1 MTTATLWEAGDYRTL
16 TEDDIRKL
24 REDAFH
30 NEDITVATQQE
41 ALNNFKMIVDSY
53 IQVRSRID
61 PEWRH
66 MTDTSDDDADWDFL
80 GDTISVEW
88 KERDRCGD
96 LDYFRREF
104 PLEHLWHPDWEFLLT
119 GERNRKIQTEKEA
132 REAAEARHR
141 AGKEAAERQQLR
153 ELLAKYGIP
162 EDLAK
167 DRPYSD

>member
-104 PLEHLWHPDWEFLLT
+104 PLEHLWAPNWEEVIKAEV
-119 GERNRKIQTEKEA
+119 GVRD
-132 REAAEARHR
+132 AAEKAKQAAFR
-141 AGKEAAERQQLR
+141 ASQAAKQEAYERKQLA
-153 ELLAKYGIP
+153 ELLNKYGVP
-162 EDLAK
+162 EAYQARLDHG
-167 DRPYSD
+167 